1 MERSKAPVVR
11 TNPVTASA
19 RPPGWSRLS
28 GYMGRAMAGARRPRV
43 AAGWQRRGVAAGWQ
57 RQRMAAAGA
66 VLVAVPLAIVA
77 VAGPT
82 AQARPAG
89 TLARTA
95 HAGESMARA
104 AHGGTSL
111 TRAAHAGASAAR
123 AARAGTTLARGS
135 VPTVNWALS
144 GTASATTA
152 ESGKGAPNAIDGDA
166 GTDWCT
172 SSWTGTLT
180 VDLNQV
186 RSLDD
191 LGLTLDAA
199 SPSASATIQLASTAG
214 AWQQVRALRDVAL
227 DPGKPLYFPLPS
239 GTRARYAE
247 LTVYSG
253 TGADVCVGEFRAY
266 GPDAAA
272 AGMDLGTDLSF
283 TPQEL
288 AAGAA
293 FSYDGR
299 PGTPVT
305 ITREAGANYV
315 RMRIWVSPPAGYSDL
330 ASDLALA
337 RQVHAA
343 GMKIYLDIMY
353 SDFWAD
359 PQHQDIPAAWAGQ
372 DLSQLTATVRSYSQ
386 QVIAAFAKQG
396 TPVDLVSIGNEI
408 RNGILWPVGEI
419 NCTDCGGW
427 DNLAQLL
434 KAGVAGAEAGNP
446 AGHKL
451 LVMMHYDQGGDNAL
465 SSAFY
470 SQLTSHGVPFDV
482 IGLSY
487 YPFFHGAISAMRAN
501 VDALATQFRKPIVIA
516 ETQYPWTLANGN
528 SPLGDSTGDFVWQTS
543 QLSPGYPAS
552 PGGQL
557 SFVTDELSILAQVPG
572 GLGAGLFYWAPDWIP
587 GVPWEPGANI
597 GSPNVN
603 LTLFNFEGAALPSIG
618 IFQNPAGVCARY
630 APDSSPCTVG

>member
-1 MERSKAPVVR
+1 MLAAGR
-11 TNPVTASA
+11 
-19 RPPGWSRLS
+19 RPRL
-28 GYMGRAMAGARRPRV
+28 AAVLAGGRRPRV
-43 AAGWQRRGVAAGWQ
+43 VAAACALVL
-57 RQRMAAAGA
+57 AA
-66 VLVAVPLAIVA
+66 PLAVVA
-77 VAGPT
+77 ATGTV
-82 AQARPAG
+82 AQARPDGGAARSAG
-89 TLARTA
+89 GAA
-95 HAGESMARA
+95 ADGGVRA
-104 AHGGTSL
+104 DGG
-111 TRAAHAGASAAR
+111 AGA
-123 AARAGTTLARGS
+123 
-135 VPTVNWALS
+135 VPTVNWALA
-144 GTASATTA
+144 GTASASNA
-152 ESGKGAPNAIDGDA
+152 ESGKPAPNAVDGDG

-172 SSWTGTLT
+172 SGYTGTLT
-180 VDLNQV
+180 VDLGQV
-186 RSLDD
+186 RSLAD

-199 SPSASATIQLASTAG
+199 SPSASATIELASTAG
-214 AWQQVRALRDVAL
+214 AWQQVAGLRNVAL
-227 DPGKPLYFPLPS
+227 DPGNPLYFPLPAGS
-239 GTRARYAE
+239 RARYAQ
-247 LTVYSG
+247 LTVYSD
-253 TGADVCVGEFRAY
+253 TGADVCVGEFRAF

-272 AGMDLGTDLSF
+272 AGMDFGTDLSF

-293 FSYDGR
+293 FSYNGKR
-299 PGTPVT
+299 GTPVT

-315 RMRIWVSPPAGYSDL
+315 RMRVWVNPPAGYSDL

-372 DLSQLTATVRSYSQ
+372 DLGQLTATVRSYTQ
-386 QVIAAFAKQG
+386 QVVAAFAKQG
-396 TPVDLVSIGNEI
+396 TPVDLTSIGNEI
-408 RNGILWPVGEI
+408 RNGILWPVGEV

-451 LVMMHYDQGGDNAL
+451 LIMMHYDQGGDQAL

-470 SQLTSHGVPFDV
+470 SQLTAHGVPFDV

-618 IFQNPAGVCARY
+618 IFQNPAGVCERH
-630 APDSSPCTVG
+630 APDSSPCVVG

>member
-1 MERSKAPVVR
+1 MVLAAPLAV
-11 TNPVTASA
+11 
-19 RPPGWSRLS
+19 
-28 GYMGRAMAGARRPRV
+28 V
-43 AAGWQRRGVAAGWQ
+43 AATGTV
-57 RQRMAAAGA
+57 
-66 VLVAVPLAIVA
+66 
-77 VAGPT
+77 
-82 AQARPAG
+82 AQARPD
-89 TLARTA
+89 
-95 HAGESMARA
+95 
-104 AHGGTSL
+104 GGT
-111 TRAAHAGASAAR
+111 
-123 AARAGTTLARGS
+123 ARGAGGVAAEGGGGP
-135 VPTVNWALS
+135 VPTVNWALA
-144 GTASATTA
+144 GTAGATTA
-152 ESGKGAPNAIDGDA
+152 ESGKPAANAVDGDA

-172 SSWTGTLT
+172 SGYTGTLT
-180 VDLNQV
+180 VDLGQV
-186 RSLDD
+186 RSLAD

-199 SPSASATIQLASTAG
+199 SPSASATIELASTAG
-214 AWQQVRALRDVAL
+214 AWQQVPALHDIAL
-227 DPGKPLYFPLPS
+227 DPGNPLYFPLPTGS
-239 GTRARYAE
+239 RARYAE
-247 LTVYSG
+247 LTVYSD
-253 TGADVCVGEFRAY
+253 TGADVCVGEFRAF

-272 AGMDLGTDLSF
+272 AGMDFGTDLSF

-293 FSYDGR
+293 FSYNGR
-299 PGTPVT
+299 RGTPVT
-305 ITREAGANYV
+305 ITRAAGANYV
-315 RMRIWVSPPAGYSDL
+315 RMRLWVNPPPGYSDL

-372 DLSQLTATVRSYSQ
+372 DLGQLTATVQSYTQ
-386 QVIAAFAKQG
+386 QSVAAFAKQG

-434 KAGVAGAEAGNP
+434 KAGAAGAEAGNP

-501 VDALATQFRKPIVIA
+501 VDALATQFHKPIVIA

>member
-1 MERSKAPVVR
+1 MKRSKDPGVR
-11 TNPVTASA
+11 TRWAA
-19 RPPGWSRLS
+19 ALAAGRRRRLV
-28 GYMGRAMAGARRPRV
+28 V
-43 AAGWQRRGVAAGWQ
+43 AAAACAAVLAAPLAVVAATGT
-57 RQRMAAAGA
+57 A
-66 VLVAVPLAIVA
+66 
-77 VAGPT
+77 
-82 AQARPAG
+82 AQARPDG
-89 TLARTA
+89 
-95 HAGESMARA
+95 A
-104 AHGGTSL
+104 AADRG
-111 TRAAHAGASAAR
+111 AGAAGGGGGSAPA
-123 AARAGTTLARGS
+123 
-135 VPTVNWALS
+135 VNWALA

-152 ESGKGAPNAIDGDA
+152 ESGKPAANAVDGDA

-172 SSWTGTLT
+172 SGYTGTLT
-180 VDLNQV
+180 VDLGQV

-199 SPSASATIQLASTAG
+199 SPSASATIELASTAG
-214 AWQQVRALRDVAL
+214 AWQQVPALHDIAL
-227 DPGKPLYFPLPS
+227 DPGNPLYFPLPS
-239 GTRARYAE
+239 GSRARYAE
-247 LTVYSG
+247 VTVYSD
-253 TGADVCVGEFRAY
+253 TGADVCVGEFRAF

-272 AGMDLGTDLSF
+272 AGLDFGTDLSF

-288 AAGAA
+288 AAGAT
-293 FSYDGR
+293 FSYNGR
-299 PGTPVT
+299 RGTPVT

-315 RMRIWVSPPAGYSDL
+315 RMRVWVNPPPGYSDL

-372 DLSQLTATVRSYSQ
+372 DLGQLTATVRSYSQ
-386 QVIAAFAKQG
+386 QVITAFAHQG

-451 LVMMHYDQGGDNAL
+451 LVMMHYDQGGDNTL

-501 VDALATQFRKPIVIA
+501 VDALATQFHKPIVIA

-557 SFVTDELSILAQVPG
+557 SFITDELSILAQVPG

-618 IFQNPAGVCARY
+618 IFQNPAGVCERY
-630 APDSSPCTVG
+630 APDSSPCVVG